1 MRRNTHLTWSLAMLI
16 TASAAVA
23 QEPRVEDTP
32 PRPVSEAEDPL
43 NRLVSNETVDGLV
56 VAVTIDGT
64 NISLDQAMP
73 ARIPRIT
80 RVDRLGSGD
89 LSPVTAIGYASGVR
103 VSEAQAPDSVLRALD
118 DWNGRGQTVRFTR
131 REVVIALPAP
141 RALDT
146 VEVIAPAT
154 GARARLDVRSAY
166 APWCRAATE
175 RNPMCPGSPEQ
186 PPIR

>member
-1 MRRNTHLTWSLAMLI
+1 MRTNAHLAWSLAMLFA
-16 TASAAVA
+16 ASAAVA

-32 PRPVSEAEDPL
+32 PRSVSEAEDPL
-43 NRLVSNETVDGLV
+43 NRLVASETVDGLV

-64 NISLDQAMP
+64 SIRLDQATP
-73 ARIPRIT
+73 ARIPRVT
-80 RVDRLGSGD
+80 LTDRLGTGD
-89 LSPVTAIGYASGVR
+89 LAPVTAVGYASGVR

-118 DWNGRGQTVRFTR
+118 DWNGRGGVVRFTR

-166 APWCRAATE
+166 APWCRAAPE
-175 RNPMCPGSPEQ
+175 RNPMCPGPPEQ